1 MLYNLHDDLLPALRA
16 NDKKTWNAIHILLL
30 RYGEGKH
37 IVTLSRDTL
46 KQIKANTT
54 LGAAVERAVDDLRG
68 RLDDRTGLRAAALVQ
83 VDVVPDTVEEGWAK
97 FGNHDVYKLRA
108 SSVEELDHATA
119 ANLVVEALSDL
130 TVVRRAT
137 EARALRHTKR
147 PALPFPSVAL
157 EGVIGGGGSIGT
169 VISERSRRRAPLIA
183 VADSDRDAPESGAG
197 STLCAARDAVNKAAC
212 CPAQLVE
219 LPAREL
225 ENLLPEGLI
234 MAALTPGKQRL
245 EAEQSARL
253 RAARQNKLLFPNNAG
268 RRYQQL
274 KDELDE
280 NTLAR
285 CAELLD
291 QSSPRDAQ
299 ALIFTDDDGTWV
311 NLTTLLAWWGCS
323 NGKVRL

>member
-1 MLYNLHDDLLPALRA
+1 MLYNLHDDLLPALRT
-16 NDKKTWNAIHILLL
+16 NDKKTWNAVHILLL

-37 IVTLSRDTL
+37 IVTLSRDML
-46 KQIKANTT
+46 KEIQANTS
-54 LGAAVERAVDDLRG
+54 LGAAAERAVDNLRG
-68 RLDDRTGLRAAALVQ
+68 RLDDRAGLRAAALVQ
-83 VDVVPDTVEEGWAK
+83 VDVVPDTFDEGWAK
-97 FGNHDVYKLRA
+97 HGSREVYSLRVG
-108 SSVEELDHATA
+108 SVEELDHATA
-119 ANLVVEALSDL
+119 ASLVVEALSDL

-169 VISERSRRRAPLIA
+169 VITERLRRRAPLIA
-183 VADSDRDAPESGAG
+183 VVDSDREAPESSAG
-197 STLCAARDAVNKAAC
+197 STLRAAHDAVEKASC
-212 CPAQLVE
+212 CPARVHE

-225 ENLLPEGLI
+225 ENLLPEDLI

-253 RAARQNKLLFPNNAG
+253 RAAQQNKLLFPNNAG

-274 KDELDE
+274 KDELDG

-291 QSSPRDAQ
+291 RSSPRDAQ
-299 ALIFTDDDGTWV
+299 ALIFTGDDGTWDTM
-311 NLTTLLAWWGCS
+311 TTLLAWWGCS